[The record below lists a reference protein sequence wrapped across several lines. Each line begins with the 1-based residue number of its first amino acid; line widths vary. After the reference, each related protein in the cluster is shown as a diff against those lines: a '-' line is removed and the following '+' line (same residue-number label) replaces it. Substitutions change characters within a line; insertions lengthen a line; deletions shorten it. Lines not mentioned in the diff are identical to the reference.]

1 MDEEHYVNVYL
12 KRYTKLRIKEDDIN
26 DYLEECKNSDIEP
39 EIFDFLDNYLDTY
52 ECFDTFDETVDD
64 TDIINSDEF
73 DKFIKNKNND

>member
-26 DYLEECKNSDIEP
+26 DYLEECKNSDLEP
-39 EIFDFLDNYLDTY
+39 EIFDFLDSYLDTY

-73 DKFIKNKNND
+73 DKFIKTKNND